1 MAVFQDP
8 SGRAPSLANLTLRGI
23 GVLVVVTVAGYLL
36 AGNATG
42 KYEDNTTVT
51 ITTDAVGDGLKGGS
65 EVKYRG
71 FTVGKVS
78 SVSGRDQSVNV
89 KIELTGVNDDIRLRQ
104 GMAVNYT
111 SASALGPTAL
121 EIVDP
126 GRGVL
131 IRDGGSVYVNKQ
143 QSEHTSVSTLIR
155 KLSKLVDALD
165 QPAFN
170 SVVKFVVDD
179 SQTFADAGKL
189 MFQIAQL
196 TRDVQQRPVGQD
208 LAIAADLSQGVADF
222 MTPFVPG
229 ILINVDVADF
239 FATDEAIKQATGN
252 LNSYGE
258 FLFGGLGLL
267 SENYPALS
275 SVLDVG
281 LDLARPVARSA
292 SGLAQTIY
300 TIPQILDSI
309 DNATPQVGERVQLQV
324 ALVVQTSPALQS
336 ALAAGGPRR

>member
-121 EIVDP
+121 EILDP

-131 IRDGGSVYVNKQ
+131 IRDGGSVYVSKL

-165 QPAFN
+165 QPIPKRLPMPASSCSRSRSSLGTFN
-170 SVVKFVVDD
+170 SGQWARIWR
-179 SQTFADAGKL
+179 SRQTCP
-189 MFQIAQL
+189 
-196 TRDVQQRPVGQD
+196 R
-208 LAIAADLSQGVADF
+208 
-222 MTPFVPG
+222 
-229 ILINVDVADF
+229 
-239 FATDEAIKQATGN
+239 
-252 LNSYGE
+252 
-258 FLFGGLGLL
+258 
-267 SENYPALS
+267 AL
-275 SVLDVG
+275 
-281 LDLARPVARSA
+281 P
-292 SGLAQTIY
+292 
-300 TIPQILDSI
+300 
-309 DNATPQVGERVQLQV
+309 
-324 ALVVQTSPALQS
+324 TS
-336 ALAAGGPRR
+336 